1 MDKPHWLHRVEHAVY
16 HHRMKILGLAM
27 VVLFAV
33 LLCFGKIEA
42 GIGFV
47 AIYSFLQLIEQRK
60 GGALASPAENLAALH
75 GVGPDSSVPP
85 TIPPIH

>member
-1 MDKPHWLHRVEHAVY
+1 LDKPHWLHRAEHAVY
-16 HHRMKILGLAM
+16 FHRMKILGLAM

-60 GGALASPAENLAALH
+60 GGALASPAADLAALH
-75 GVGPDSSVPP
+75 GPVPGSVTAPI
-85 TIPPIH
+85 IPPIH